1 MTVDRFRAN
10 IEKFPERLMR
20 DSVTYKNAVRFGLV
34 EPKPHKV
41 VFYFENLGIEV
52 NK

>member
-1 MTVDRFRAN
+1 M
-10 IEKFPERLMR
+10 IERMPDVLMR

-34 EPKPHKV
+34 TPTPHKV
-41 VFYFENLGIEV
+41 EFYFEKLGIEV